1 MHKTYKKSI
10 SRRQL
15 RSREAR
21 WGGSLRQN
29 HEAMYKNVIQGS
41 ASGASEPSVAKPSG
55 LGRRVNGAL
64 AWWKLVFL
72 SGEISH
78 SSVGPSVP
86 RSFGGN
92 VVGELGEVSRGH
104 SSRMTRAG
112 SSCRRV
118 TRPAKVSGGLT
129 CDEGP
134 NRNDELESSC
144 SPCEYS
150 PTGEAQGG
158 AKWVAP
164 ARGNGL
170 RRTMPANP
178 YYLTT
183 VR

>member
-1 MHKTYKKSI
+1 MKSI
-10 SRRQL
+10 SRWQL
-15 RSREAR
+15 RSREAW
-21 WGGSLRQN
+21 WGGSLRQI

-55 LGRRVNGAL
+55 LRRRVNGAL

-72 SGEISH
+72 SGEISCF
-78 SSVGPSVP
+78 SVP
-86 RSFGGN
+86 PVAESAYIGN
-92 VVGELGEVSRGH
+92 NLGELGEVSRGH

-150 PTGEAQGG
+150 PTGEAHGG
-158 AKWVAP
+158 AKWVAR

-170 RRTMPANP
+170 RRTMEANP